1 MNFGSRGGP
10 FEIEI
15 DHPSAVW
22 HALKV
27 KPFGHLISADLLTSG
42 THIIVRRPDGT
53 LEGGA
58 DPRREGI
65 ALGD

>member
-15 DHPSAVW
+15 DHPSAIW

-27 KPFGHLISADLLTSG
+27 KPFGHLVRADTLNSG
-42 THIIVRRPDGT
+42 TQIIVLKPDGT

-58 DPRREGI
+58 DPRREGV
-65 ALGD
+65 ARGE